1 MKGKKANPTKV
12 AERLRKKTG
21 KHVDL
26 ISPLPPKDMKTDKK
40 KEGKKKEV
48 C

>member
-12 AERLRKKTG
+12 AERLRQKTG
-21 KHVDL
+21 RHVDL
-26 ISPLPPKDMKTDKK
+26 ISPLPPKDTKTDKK
-40 KEGKKKEV
+40 KEENKKEV